1 MKYTN
6 GFFQLDIRADGVY
19 AHIYPA
25 KDGGRDIA
33 IQEFAAYLEKCGIRD
48 YNLAELNRV
57 ISKADEELD
66 VFISSEII
74 GEVPEMAM
82 VRVTN
87 GGMVAVVRF
96 YPPSKYGKYMTEK
109 DILDELARGK
119 VTYGISKKVIYAYMA
134 GRQFCRDIPIA
145 KGRAVVP
152 GSDAKIIY
160 HFDTEPTA
168 KPLLLEDGSVDFHQ
182 LNIFVSVKEGDLLAE
197 LIPDKEGTAG
207 MDVFGNIVNPP
218 KVKKANLK
226 FGKHIRLSDDRM
238 KIFSEVDGDV
248 KLSQETVFVS
258 STYHVPADVDASTGD
273 IHYNGNVHVAGNVRA
288 GFVVEASGDIEV
300 EGVVEGAVLKAGGNI
315 ALKRGVQG
323 MGKGVLEAGNDII
336 TKFLE
341 SCTVKAGHVINTGS
355 CLHSELNAGEMV
367 MVSGKKDF

>member
-1 MKYTN
+1 M
-6 GFFQLDIRADGVY
+6 
-19 AHIYPA
+19 
-25 KDGGRDIA
+25 
-33 IQEFAAYLEKCGIRD
+33 
-48 YNLAELNRV
+48 
-57 ISKADEELD
+57 
-66 VFISSEII
+66 
-74 GEVPEMAM
+74 
-82 VRVTN
+82 
-87 GGMVAVVRF
+87 
-96 YPPSKYGKYMTEK
+96 
-109 DILDELARGK
+109 
-119 VTYGISKKVIYAYMA
+119 
-134 GRQFCRDIPIA
+134 
-145 KGRAVVP
+145 
-152 GSDAKIIY
+152 
-160 HFDTEPTA
+160 
-168 KPLLLEDGSVDFHQ
+168 
-182 LNIFVSVKEGDLLAE
+182 AE

-323 MGKGVLEAGNDII
+323 MSKGVLEAGNDII

-355 CLHSELNAGEMV
+355 ACIQS
-367 MVSGKKDF
+367 